1 MFDRNTV
8 VKIMNKVRAPKTT
21 FEKVYGKIQKAI
33 IQAAKNG
40 CGQVSVETG
49 GLERT
54 ARKEITRS
62 LIDLGFRVKW
72 HDINDYDDERII
84 ITWEFV

>member
-1 MFDRNTV
+1 MINRSTAV
-8 VKIMNKVRAPKTT
+8 SIMQKSRTPKTIFDKMNT
-21 FEKVYGKIQKAI
+21 KIQKAI
-33 IQAAKNG
+33 VQAAKNG
-40 CGQVSVETG
+40 CGRVSVETG

-54 ARKEITRS
+54 VRKEITRS

-72 HDINDYDDERII
+72 HDINDYDDERVI